1 VSQSSQD
8 DIQVTKSHDASR
20 YREDAARFRQRA
32 ADAADD
38 ADLRNSYLAAAR
50 EFEKLADLL
59 EAKLRPP
66 SAAKSAATRGTW
78 LSMSRLP
85 RRQQGRDTADN
96 LPEPER
102 TTDSNHPCAARMVTV
117 LVIDAD
123 PAVRLAVK
131 SVLEPADLT
140 VIAVAEA
147 AAALERLAVLRVD
160 LIICDVAASTPDGK
174 PATSAIAD
182 IDPSAPIMTLVPK
195 HRDAVGMSA
204 CIGNALEKPFT
215 PSELLRKVRRALVAP
230 VPPSS
235 QP

>member
-1 VSQSSQD
+1 
-8 DIQVTKSHDASR
+8 
-20 YREDAARFRQRA
+20 
-32 ADAADD
+32 
-38 ADLRNSYLAAAR
+38 
-50 EFEKLADLL
+50 
-59 EAKLRPP
+59 
-66 SAAKSAATRGTW
+66 
-78 LSMSRLP
+78 
-85 RRQQGRDTADN
+85 
-96 LPEPER
+96 
-102 TTDSNHPCAARMVTV
+102 
-117 LVIDAD
+117 
-123 PAVRLAVK
+123 
-131 SVLEPADLT
+131 
-140 VIAVAEA
+140 
-147 AAALERLAVLRVD
+147 VLRVD